1 MDNNERIFLL
11 GIILHRVKDE
21 TFYTSQLL
29 VNSTFFNVGFF
40 IRLGPF
46 PGRSGQY
53 AGSIKNGL
61 MKPDKSCAINKD
73 NLLVP
78 YRKITAL
85 F

>member
-1 MDNNERIFLL
+1 MNNIERTFL
-11 GIILHRVKDE
+11 GIILHRVKGE

-40 IRLGPF
+40 IRFSPF

-78 YRKITAL
+78 YRKTTAL